1 MNESV
6 KRKSKGSC
14 PFCKEEI
21 RPIILEENTLRRDK
35 CECPTCNEIIY
46 VCRIFG
52 CENFA
57 KGGDIYDDE
66 FCPECAKNIQK
77 TIGGLGK
84 GMLTIVGL
92 GIATAISKKIGE
104 NNKNND

>member
-1 MNESV
+1 MNDTV

-14 PFCKEEI
+14 PFCKEKI

-35 CECPTCNEIIY
+35 CKCPTCNEIIY

-52 CENFA
+52 CENYA
-57 KGGDIYDDE
+57 KGSDIYDDE
-66 FCPECAKNIQK
+66 LCPECAKRLQE
-77 TIGGLGK
+77 TMGGLGK
-84 GMLTIVGL
+84 SMLTIAGL

-104 NNKNND
+104 NIKNKD